1 MVPRVLE
8 PEVMD
13 SAGEARDYDAM
24 DHSEVNRVFV
34 ADFLSFWP
42 GNGAVL
48 DLGTGTAQ
56 IPIELCRRH
65 GTVQVVAVGFA
76 RHILQ
81 LAPAHFSPPGLCPR
95 THLQNLHPHQP
106 PLPQPSLPPRIFH
119 TTLPPLP
126 PPHFCF

>member
-1 MVPRVLE
+1 MLRRVRE
-8 PEVMD
+8 AEVMD
-13 SAGEARDYDAM
+13 EAEEARDYDAM

-65 GTVQVVAVGFA
+65 GTVQVVAVDLA
-76 RHILQ
+76 EHMLQ
-81 LAPAHFSPPGLCPR
+81 LAAANVRPPGLCR
-95 THLQNLHPHQP
+95 
-106 PLPQPSLPPRIFH
+106 PLPLQSLH
-119 TTLPPLP
+119 AQQPPLP
-126 PPHFCF
+126 PPSLTPGLFNPTPPTH